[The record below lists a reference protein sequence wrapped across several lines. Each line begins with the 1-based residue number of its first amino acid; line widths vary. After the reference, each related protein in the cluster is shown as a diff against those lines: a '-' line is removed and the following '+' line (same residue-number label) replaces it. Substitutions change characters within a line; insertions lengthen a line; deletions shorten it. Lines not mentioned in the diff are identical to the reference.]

1 MYSNNKQHFYIL
13 IRESDVLSTREHC
26 KHRILDTFYQASF
39 QYQTF
44 LSSFRLIIVPEEV
57 EGKDE
62 SDGSTE
68 FGE

>member
-1 MYSNNKQHFYIL
+1 MYSNNKHFYIL
-13 IRESDVLSTREHC
+13 IRESDALSTRQHC
-26 KHRILDTFYQASF
+26 KHRILDTFYKASF
-39 QYQTF
+39 MYPSF